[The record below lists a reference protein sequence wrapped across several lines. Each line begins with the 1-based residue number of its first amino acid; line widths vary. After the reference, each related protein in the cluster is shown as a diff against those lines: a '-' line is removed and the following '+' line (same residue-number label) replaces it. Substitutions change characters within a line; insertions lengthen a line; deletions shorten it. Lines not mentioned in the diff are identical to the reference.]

1 MFSGWQKLK
10 KTINRTDETQIVKET
25 EMAEN
30 VTNRYMSSVDRTL
43 ARMEKRKAIDRAN
56 VSSRTATFILAEIVR
71 SLGHEIYSLN
81 VNWESIR
88 KARLKFRKQTAYSE
102 KTSFDPSVFLL
113 MH

>member
-43 ARMEKRKAIDRAN
+43 ARMEKRKAKR
-56 VSSRTATFILAEIVR
+56 
-71 SLGHEIYSLN
+71 LN
-81 VNWESIR
+81 I
-88 KARLKFRKQTAYSE
+88 
-102 KTSFDPSVFLL
+102 
-113 MH
+113 